1 MISISTIITLL
12 VGFVGFAVGVGFV
25 PFLAFVI
32 ASATPAL
39 IAEPIANVLFKLN
52 LVGMGPSTIHQTEN
66 DAYELRRVDGE
77 FHDEE
82 PRKWTRWAWQRIGF
96 SFDST
101 PQAWGTLYAEPEFK
115 DCEPVMADD
124 APEDAVVSKL
134 TRGGKEWY
142 AQYNADG
149 LRVRLG
155 AALNRLKGRSNL
167 EIASRS
173 LSEGLKEHGGDTNDL
188 SIKWQAGGFMF
199 LFMMSSAMG
208 FVVFF

>member
-124 APEDAVVSKL
+124 APETPSSRSSPVA
-134 TRGGKEWY
+134 
-142 AQYNADG
+142 
-149 LRVRLG
+149 
-155 AALNRLKGRSNL
+155 GRSGTP
-167 EIASRS
+167 STTPT
-173 LSEGLKEHGGDTNDL
+173 D
-188 SIKWQAGGFMF
+188 
-199 LFMMSSAMG
+199 
-208 FVVFF
+208 